1 MTRKIRPMP
10 GHKAA
15 FALGLPALALLA
27 CRPVIAIG
35 WPEFLILFVLL
46 AFLFGPPLFRFYTWL
61 QKYRAEKHNKPK
73 KQK

>member
-1 MTRKIRPMP
+1 MPKLSRKWS
-10 GHKAA
+10 
-15 FALGLPALALLA
+15 LGLTLPVLLA

-35 WPEFLILFVLL
+35 WPELLILFVLL

-61 QKYRAEKHNKPK
+61 QKYRSEKSSKPK